1 MGELM
6 KRVYT
11 LLACAWLGWL
21 PLATQASDM
30 GPVWA
35 IRGSHATVYIAG
47 SVHVL
52 DDERSELP
60 AGFDLA
66 YAAADELVMELD
78 LDALDVADMQAYLLE
93 HSTLADG
100 RRLRDLFSAGSYAR
114 VAAGAERLGLP
125 LDRFQR
131 LEPWAVALM
140 LAQLEL
146 VRLGLDPEKGVE
158 QQLARR
164 AQADSKP
171 IAGLETLEEQLDV
184 LDGMSYDDQ
193 ARFLELSVDE
203 AASGDMPAGLDTL
216 LHAWRT
222 ADIDAL
228 AELLMEEYASFPS
241 LYRPLVADRNRRWL
255 PQIERLL
262 AEKHDTLVVV
272 GALHLVGDE
281 GLLELLADRGH
292 RAKPLGSPALAAR

>member
-6 KRVYT
+6 KCART
-11 LLACAWLGWL
+11 LLAFTVLTWL
-21 PLATQASDM
+21 PFTAGASDA

-35 IRGSHATVYIAG
+35 VRGDHGTVYIAG

-52 DDERSELP
+52 DDARSELP
-60 AGFDLA
+60 AGFDIA
-66 YAAADELVMELD
+66 YADADELVMELD
-78 LDALDVADMQAYLLE
+78 LDALDVADMQGYLLE

-100 RRLRDLFSAGSYAR
+100 RQLRDLFSPHRYER
-114 VAAGAERLGLP
+114 VAAGAQRLGLP

-146 VRLGLDPEKGVE
+146 VRMGLDPENGVE

-164 AQADSKP
+164 AQADRKP
-171 IAGLETLEEQLDV
+171 IGGLETLKDQLDV
-184 LDGMSYDDQ
+184 LDGLSYDDQ

-203 AASGDMPAGLDTL
+203 AASGEMPDGIDAL
-216 LHAWRT
+216 LSAWRT
-222 ADIDAL
+222 ADTETL
-228 AELLMEEYASFPS
+228 AELLMDEYDSFPS

-255 PQIERLL
+255 PQIEQLL
-262 AEKHDTLVVV
+262 AKEHDTLVVV
-272 GALHLVGDE
+272 GALHLVGDD
-281 GLLELLADRGH
+281 GLLELLARRGH
-292 RAKPLGSPALAAR
+292 RVSPLQTPALAAR